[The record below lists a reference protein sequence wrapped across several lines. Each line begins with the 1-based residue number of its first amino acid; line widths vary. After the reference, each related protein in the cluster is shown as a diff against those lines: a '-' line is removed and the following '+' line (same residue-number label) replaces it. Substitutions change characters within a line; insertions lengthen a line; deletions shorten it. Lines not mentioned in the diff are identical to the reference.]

1 MWKDGLILKSKSA
14 AISNAPLPQY
24 LAVRRRFGIPLF
36 VAVIALSVFGLVML
50 YSASY
55 YTAEYKYDDAF
66 YYVKKQAVAFAIAVA
81 VMIGLSRVPLKW
93 VRKCQIP
100 LLVVSFVLMGLVF
113 IPALGVESYGARRWL
128 NMGFFSMQPS
138 EIAKFAFVLSVA
150 CYADRYGLD
159 TFRKILPPLGIGAA
173 FCVLLLLEPNMSVT
187 MIMLGL
193 VLLTL
198 YAGGAKGKY
207 FALLAVPIVVAVPVL
222 VAIEPYRLQRL
233 LAFVDP
239 WASPKGEGYQLIQS
253 YYALGSGGWFGVGF
267 LHSRQ
272 KYMFLPFAESDFIF
286 SVIGEEWGLVGA
298 VAVMALI
305 LFVVYSGY
313 RIASASSNRFAAL
326 LAYGITSVIA
336 LQSLL
341 NVAVVTG
348 CVPPT
353 GVPLP
358 FVSFG
363 GSSLVCFASGVGVL
377 LSIDRINAAAHI
389 IH

>member
-1 MWKDGLILKSKSA
+1 
-14 AISNAPLPQY
+14 
-24 LAVRRRFGIPLF
+24 
-36 VAVIALSVFGLVML
+36 ML

-55 YTAEYKYDDAF
+55 YTAEYKYCDAF
-66 YYVKKQAVAFAIAVA
+66 YYVKKQAIALVVA
-81 VMIGLSRVPLKW
+81 VFAMIAASRVPLKW
-93 VRKCQIP
+93 VRKAQIP
-100 LLVVSFVLMGLVF
+100 LLVVSYVLMGLVF

-128 NMGFFSMQPS
+128 NFGLFSMQPS
-138 EIAKFAFVLSVA
+138 EIGKFAFVLSAAAYIDKKGV
-150 CYADRYGLD
+150 D
-159 TFRKILPPLGIGAA
+159 TFKKMAVPLLAGGA

-193 VLLTL
+193 TL
-198 YAGGAKGKY
+198 CMLFAGGAKGKH
-207 FALLAVPIVVAVPVL
+207 FAVLAVPILVAVPVL
-222 VAIEPYRLQRL
+222 IAVEPYRLQRL
-233 LAFVDP
+233 LAFVNP

-253 YYALGSGGWFGVGF
+253 YYALGSGGLFGVGF

-298 VAVMALI
+298 VVVMLA
-305 LFVVYSGY
+305 FVAVVYLGL
-313 RIASASSNRFAAL
+313 RIAASADRRFDAL
-326 LAYGITSVIA
+326 LAYGITAVVA
-336 LQSLL
+336 LQTLL

-363 GSSLVCFASGVGVL
+363 GSSLVCFFAAMGIL
-377 LSIDRINAAAHI
+377 LNIDRVNRRGPFIQ
-389 IH
+389 

>member
-1 MWKDGLILKSKSA
+1 MKRKSA
-14 AISNAPLPQY
+14 NIYDISLRNPHYGLQ
-24 LAVRRRFGIPLF
+24 LI
-36 VAVIALSVFGLVML
+36 VAVVALSLFGMLML

-55 YTAEYKYDDAF
+55 YTAQYKYEDAF
-66 YYVKKQAVAFAIAVA
+66 YYVKKQAIAFAVAMAAMAAV
-81 VMIGLSRVPLKW
+81 SRVPLKW
-93 VRKCQIP
+93 VRKCQLP
-100 LLVVSFVLMGLVF
+100 LMAVSFVLMALVF

-128 NMGFFSMQPS
+128 NLGFFSMQPS
-138 EIAKFAFVLSVA
+138 EIAKFAYVLSAA
-150 CYADRYGLD
+150 CYVDKYGLD
-159 TFRKILPPLGIGAA
+159 NFRRLLPPLAVGAA
-173 FCVLLLLEPNMSVT
+173 LCVLLLLEPNMSVT

-193 VLLTL
+193 VLTMLF
-198 YAGGAKGKY
+198 AGGAKGKY
-207 FALLAVPIVVAVPVL
+207 FALLAVPIAVAVPVL
-222 VAIEPYRLQRL
+222 IAVEPYRLQRL

-253 YYALGSGGWFGVGF
+253 YYALGSGGLFGVGF

-298 VAVMALI
+298 VAVMAV
-305 LFVVYSGY
+305 FGYVVYLGY
-313 RIASASSNRFAAL
+313 RIAATAKTRFHSL

-336 LQSLL
+336 LQTLL

-363 GSSLVCFASGVGVL
+363 GSSLVCFAAAVGVL
-377 LSIDRINAAAHI
+377 LSIDRSNHTQALIQ
-389 IH
+389 

>member
-1 MWKDGLILKSKSA
+1 MKTSFGAIFERPFGSPRYGVKLAVAVA
-14 AISNAPLPQY
+14 AI
-24 LAVRRRFGIPLF
+24 
-36 VAVIALSVFGLVML
+36 SVFGLVML

-55 YTAEYKYDDAF
+55 YTAQYKYGDAF
-66 YYVKKQAVAFAIAVA
+66 YYVKKQAIALAVA
-81 VMIGLSRVPLKW
+81 VVALVGMARVPLRL
-93 VRKCQIP
+93 VRRCQIP
-100 LLVVSFVLMGLVF
+100 LLVVSYVLMGLVF

-128 NMGFFSMQPS
+128 NLGFISMQPS
-138 EIAKFAFVLSVA
+138 EIAKFAYVLCCA
-150 CYADRYGLD
+150 GWMDRYGVDKLR
-159 TFRKILPPLGIGAA
+159 TLLPPLLMGAG

-193 VLLTL
+193 ILVML
-198 YAGGAKGKY
+198 YVGGAKGKY
-207 FALLAVPIVVAVPVL
+207 FALLAIPIAVAVPVL
-222 VAIEPYRLQRL
+222 IMMEPYRLQRL
-233 LAFVDP
+233 MAFLDP

-253 YYALGSGGWFGVGF
+253 YYALGSGGIFGVGF

-298 VAVMALI
+298 VAVLAA
-305 LFVVYSGY
+305 FVYVVYLGY
-313 RIASASSNRFAAL
+313 RIAARASNRFDAM

-336 LQSLL
+336 LQTLL

-363 GSSLVCFASGVGVL
+363 GSSLVCFSAAAGVL
-377 LSIDRINAAAHI
+377 VGIDRVNDKGPFIQ
-389 IH
+389 

>member
-1 MWKDGLILKSKSA
+1 MRKKSV
-14 AISNAPLPQY
+14 AISDPFARRY
-24 LAVRRRFGIPLF
+24 GVRLM
-36 VAVIALSVFGLVML
+36 VAVVSLSLFGLLML

-55 YTAEYKYDDAF
+55 YTAAYKYDDAF
-66 YYVKKQAVAFAIAVA
+66 YYVKKQAVAFVLAVA
-81 VMIGLSRVPLKW
+81 AMAGVAAMPLGW
-93 VRKCQIP
+93 IRKAQIP
-100 LLVVSFVLMGLVF
+100 LLVLSYVLMGLVF

-128 NMGFFSMQPS
+128 NLGFFSMQPS
-138 EIAKFAFVLSVA
+138 EIAKFAFVLSA
-150 CYADRYGLD
+150 AAYLDRRGAD
-159 TFRKILPPLGIGAA
+159 TFRRLLPPLLAGVS

-193 VLLTL
+193 TLMMLL
-198 YAGGAKGKY
+198 AGGAKGKH
-207 FALLAVPIVVAVPVL
+207 FALLALPILVAVPVL
-222 VAIEPYRLQRL
+222 IAIEPYRLQRL

-253 YYALGSGGWFGVGF
+253 YYALGSGGLFGVGF

-286 SVIGEEWGLVGA
+286 SVIGEEWGLIGA
-298 VAVMALI
+298 VLVMAA
-305 LFVVYSGY
+305 FVYVVYLGLQVAAH
-313 RIASASSNRFAAL
+313 ASRRFEAL

-336 LQSLL
+336 LQTLL

-363 GSSLVCFASGVGVL
+363 GSSLVCFFAATGVL
-377 LSIDRINAAAHI
+377 VNIDRVNAREGFI
-389 IH
+389 Q